1 MSNFDKLN
9 QLKKPMNLE
18 KDVRTI
24 KKIVSTPNRVYGH
37 GLVDVNDYEKP
48 LLKVDFRE
56 VKLAS
61 NFGVQN
67 FGFTEKSPFFRSSS
81 CLVSGLAKVCTF

>member
-37 GLVDVNDYEKP
+37 GLVDVNDYEK
-48 LLKVDFRE
+48 LI
-56 VKLAS
+56 
-61 NFGVQN
+61 
-67 FGFTEKSPFFRSSS
+67 
-81 CLVSGLAKVCTF
+81 

>member
-37 GLVDVNDYEKP
+37 GLVDVNDYEK
-48 LLKVDFRE
+48 LIKRVARLELQLKELRIQTGTHDNMDRL
-56 VKLAS
+56 K
-61 NFGVQN
+61 
-67 FGFTEKSPFFRSSS
+67 
-81 CLVSGLAKVCTF
+81 

>member
-37 GLVDVNDYEKP
+37 GLVDLNDDEK
-48 LLKVDFRE
+48 LIKRVERLELQLKELRIQTGTHDNMDRL
-56 VKLAS
+56 K
-61 NFGVQN
+61 
-67 FGFTEKSPFFRSSS
+67 
-81 CLVSGLAKVCTF
+81 